1 MNNLKKLKELVDE
14 GTELDGTKTPR
25 EVEALPTGS
34 FNYHKPITV
43 YDVDKEQYRKWDEKV
58 INFLNAN
65 HLQQFIEA
73 KGACNDFQEEHK
85 GNCINF
91 TPQYEKLKNLY
102 NLSTV
107 LNNKKLIVPTNPK
120 KIKRD
125 FLIIASHKD
134 TQLLDTY
141 YEFIGR
147 DCFLEVYNSLGD
159 FLNFTIHFGSG
170 ISYSLHGSEFLTLKG
185 KEELKKIKTWWTG
198 INWKKWIGVIFSLLI
213 GSGLAFNYI
222 IKSQK
227 QNAAVNVSGS
237 NNIIVLEQ
245 NQDND

>member
-14 GTELDGTKTPR
+14 GTKLDGTKTPR

-34 FNYHKPITV
+34 FNYHRKITV
-43 YDVDKEQYRKWDEKV
+43 YDVNKEQYGKWDEKV
-58 INFLNAN
+58 IRFLNTN
-65 HLQQFIEA
+65 QLRQFIEP
-73 KGACNDFQEEHK
+73 KGVCNDFQEEHK

-91 TPQYEKLKNLY
+91 TPQYENLKNLY
-102 NLSTV
+102 NLSKV

-125 FLIIASHKD
+125 FLIIASHKN

-141 YEFIGR
+141 SEFVGR
-147 DCFLEVYNSLGD
+147 DSFRDVYNELGN

-170 ISYSLHGSEFLTLKG
+170 ISYSLHGREFLTLKG
-185 KEELKKIKTWWTG
+185 KEELKKIKTWWRG
-198 INWKKWIGVIFSLLI
+198 INWKKWIGVIFSLLV
-213 GSGLAFNYI
+213 GGGLVFT
-222 IKSQK
+222 IKSQE

>member
-14 GTELDGTKTPR
+14 GTELDETKTLR

-34 FNYHKPITV
+34 FNYHRMITV
-43 YDVDKEQYRKWDEKV
+43 YDVNKEQYGKWDEKV
-58 INFLNAN
+58 IRFLNAN

-91 TPQYEKLKNLY
+91 TPQYENLKNLY
-102 NLSTV
+102 NLCKV
-107 LNNKKLIVPTNPK
+107 LNNKQLIVPTNPK

-125 FLIIASHKD
+125 FLIIVSHKD

-147 DCFLEVYNSLGD
+147 DCFRDVYNELGG

-170 ISYSLHGSEFLTLKG
+170 ISYSLHGREFLTLKG
-185 KEELKKIKTWWTG
+185 KEELKKIKTWWRG
-198 INWKKWIGVIFSLLI
+198 INWKKWIGVIFSLLV
-213 GSGLAFNYI
+213 GGGLVVTCI
-222 IKSQK
+222 IKYQK

>member
-14 GTELDGTKTPR
+14 GMELDKNKVPR

-34 FNYHKPITV
+34 FNYHRKITV
-43 YDVDKEQYRKWDEKV
+43 YDVNKEQYGKWDEKV
-58 INFLNAN
+58 IRFLNTN
-65 HLQQFIEA
+65 QLQQSIEP
-73 KGACNDFQEEHK
+73 KGVCNDFQEEHK

-102 NLSTV
+102 NLSKV

-125 FLIIASHKD
+125 FLIIASHKN

-141 YEFIGR
+141 SEFVGR
-147 DCFLEVYNSLGD
+147 DSFRDVYNELGN

-170 ISYSLHGSEFLTLKG
+170 ISYSLHGREFLMLKG
-185 KEELKKIKTWWTG
+185 KEELKKIKTWWRG
-198 INWKKWIGVIFSLLI
+198 INWKKWIGVIFSLLV

-222 IKSQK
+222 IKSPK

>member
-14 GTELDGTKTPR
+14 GMELDKNKVPR

-34 FNYHKPITV
+34 FNYHRKITV
-43 YDVDKEQYRKWDEKV
+43 YDVNKEQYGKWDEKV
-58 INFLNAN
+58 IRFLNTN
-65 HLQQFIEA
+65 QLQQFIEP
-73 KGACNDFQEEHK
+73 KGVCNDFQEEHK

-102 NLSTV
+102 NLSKV

-125 FLIIASHKD
+125 FLIIASHKN

-141 YEFIGR
+141 SEFVGR
-147 DCFLEVYNSLGD
+147 DSFRDVYNELGN

-170 ISYSLHGSEFLTLKG
+170 ISYSLHGREFLTLKG
-185 KEELKKIKTWWTG
+185 KEELKKIKTWWRG
-198 INWKKWIGVIFSLLI
+198 INWKKWIGVIFSLLV

-222 IKSQK
+222 IKSPK

>member
-14 GTELDGTKTPR
+14 GMELDKNKVPR
-25 EVEALPTGS
+25 EVEALPIGS
-34 FNYHKPITV
+34 FNYHRKITV
-43 YDVDKEQYRKWDEKV
+43 YDVNKEQYGKWDEKV
-58 INFLNAN
+58 IRFLNTN
-65 HLQQFIEA
+65 QLQQFIEP
-73 KGACNDFQEEHK
+73 KGVCNDFQEEHK

-102 NLSTV
+102 NLSKV

-125 FLIIASHKD
+125 FLIIASHKN

-141 YEFIGR
+141 SEFVGR
-147 DCFLEVYNSLGD
+147 DSFRDVYNELGN

-170 ISYSLHGSEFLTLKG
+170 ISYSLHGREFLTLKG
-185 KEELKKIKTWWTG
+185 KEELKKIKTWWRG
-198 INWKKWIGVIFSLLI
+198 INWKKWIGVIFSLLV

-222 IKSQK
+222 IKSPK